1 MDGVPPE
8 TPPINRAMRAM
19 LFPFWQR
26 ALLFAAGW
34 LFLAIGIAGLVLPLL
49 PGVIFLILA
58 AACFSR
64 SSARF
69 EAWLLRH
76 RHLGPPIIAWRTT
89 GSIPRRAKWAACL
102 GMSGS
107 WLLLAWSGA
116 PLYVKIGVAG
126 VMLASAAYILTRPD
140 RVDEA

>member
-1 MDGVPPE
+1 MTSEPPR
-8 TPPINRAMRAM
+8 TPPLSRAMRVM

-26 ALLFAAGW
+26 AFLFFSGC
-34 LFLAIGIAGLVLPLL
+34 LFLLIGIAGLLLPLL
-49 PGVIFLILA
+49 PGVVFLILA

-69 EAWLLRH
+69 EAWLLTH
-76 RHLGPPIIAWRTT
+76 RHFGPPIIAWRTT

-107 WLLLAWSGA
+107 WLLLALSGA
-116 PLYVKIGVAG
+116 PLYVKIGVAA
-126 VMLASAAYILTRPD
+126 VMLGSAAYILTRPD
-140 RVDEA
+140 SAKPS

>member
-1 MDGVPPE
+1 MTGEPPT
-8 TPPINRAMRAM
+8 TPPLNRAMRVM
-19 LFPFWQR
+19 LFPLWQR
-26 ALLFAAGW
+26 ALLFCAGW
-34 LFLAIGIAGLVLPLL
+34 FFLLLGIAGLLLPLL
-49 PGVIFLILA
+49 PGVVFLILA

-69 EAWLLRH
+69 EAWLLTH
-76 RHLGPPIIAWRTT
+76 RHLGPPVIAWRTT

-116 PLYVKIGVAG
+116 PIYVKIGVAAA
-126 VMLASAAYILTRPD
+126 MIASAVYIITRPD
-140 RVDEA
+140 SVRSI